1 MLFISCQKLFFVEIF
16 TFLFELFGY
25 VEKQLDKVMINFK
38 IYVTGWAANN
48 SNIHIAQQLA
58 K

>member
-1 MLFISCQKLFFVEIF
+1 MSKAFFLEIF
-16 TFLFELFGY
+16 IFLSELFGY
-25 VEKQLDKVMINFK
+25 IEKQLDKVMINFK